1 MPGSRTM
8 AGCSLWFIV
17 AGMLPTEE
25 NSLCSE
31 IMALS
36 LRASRT
42 LSSVSQQKRNKAQHW
57 NIFLEQVGCQLCVVE
72 ISPGR
77 DWDNLE
83 LGKPRSLGDVSK
95 LFSRSP
101 FRDEHLWSTL
111 RIKNYQKSELLR
123 RKGTVAPALSFWMHS
138 LQRQAGKKLKVSYLA
153 LVEEVFQLQRCL
165 EQFLEWD
172 WTVGVFWQSEINVYS
187 CSQHGSPSRLSPGMV
202 SAKCCAQICLSPPR
216 SPPGA
221 SRCPMN

>member
-1 MPGSRTM
+1 MTLKQKKAQPSSLSSVNQQMPGSRTM

-72 ISPGR
+72 
-77 DWDNLE
+77 E
-83 LGKPRSLGDVSK
+83 
-95 LFSRSP
+95 
-101 FRDEHLWSTL
+101 
-111 RIKNYQKSELLR
+111 
-123 RKGTVAPALSFWMHS
+123 
-138 LQRQAGKKLKVSYLA
+138 A
-153 LVEEVFQLQRCL
+153 LVEAELKQFRIGKTSKFRWCQNSSFALPLEMSIFGAPSEFKTLRYQCYHAGKVQYWVSGCIHCRNKQVKRWKCL
-165 EQFLEWD
+165 TWLLWRRF
-172 WTVGVFWQSEINVYS
+172 FS
-187 CSQHGSPSRLSPGMV
+187 CT
-202 SAKCCAQICLSPPR
+202 
-216 SPPGA
+216 GA
-221 SRCPMN
+221 SGSFWGGTGLFVFSGSQK